1 MQLIFFPR
9 RDRKYIE
16 VKITNTTLR
25 SFPFVFHEAT
35 TGSIVLAAWLRAMQD
50 GEAHVKKTPPS
61 ILFPTGP
68 RKLIKNFG
76 HFIRRYHNFKG
87 LWGSCT
93 ANYFP
98 FYVCPNLIFPKGVDN
113 NKSRQLSILGL
124 FRYEVNQEHLKMQ
137 SHKNLLCLTFSPSLK
152 K

>member
-50 GEAHVKKTPPS
+50 GEAHMKKTPPS
-61 ILFPTGP
+61 FFPNTT
-68 RKLIKNFG
+68 F
-76 HFIRRYHNFKG
+76 
-87 LWGSCT
+87 
-93 ANYFP
+93 YFLQVP
-98 FYVCPNLIFPKGVDN
+98 
-113 NKSRQLSILGL
+113 
-124 FRYEVNQEHLKMQ
+124 E
-137 SHKNLLCLTFSPSLK
+137 NLLKTLVIL
-152 K
+152 